1 MDGAITE
8 LGYARSAELI
18 AQAERAAKRLAEQL
32 ALNACCE
39 FGAVFDRRGDRD
51 ARWRGLPAHQH
62 DWPEWLWER
71 FCEDVD
77 ADVSDAELFAM
88 RAPFCAEA
96 AMRLDD
102 AGFDCR

>member
-1 MDGAITE
+1 MDGNDI
-8 LGYARSAELI
+8 GRIGSSADLR
-18 AQAERAAKRLAEQL
+18 ATAERAAKRLAEQL
-32 ALNACCE
+32 A
-39 FGAVFDRRGDRD
+39 FDVVAFDQSGSSFYLRRIH
-51 ARWRGLPAHQH
+51 GLPAHQH

-96 AMRLDD
+96 AMRLDE